1 MYTVLHT
8 VHEDCMKT
16 FTRLRRD
23 VQSEIRW
30 LGRGTDAVH
39 KVLVE
44 EVAATSPDAVAQV
57 RIAALTGVDRGR
69 PGQGQGEGKTMGNTE
84 PSLL

>member
-44 EVAATSPDAVAQV
+44 EVAATSPDAVMQV
-57 RIAALTGVDRGR
+57 RVGRTPSETAQLMRECLAAATRTGVR
-69 PGQGQGEGKTMGNTE
+69 
-84 PSLL
+84 